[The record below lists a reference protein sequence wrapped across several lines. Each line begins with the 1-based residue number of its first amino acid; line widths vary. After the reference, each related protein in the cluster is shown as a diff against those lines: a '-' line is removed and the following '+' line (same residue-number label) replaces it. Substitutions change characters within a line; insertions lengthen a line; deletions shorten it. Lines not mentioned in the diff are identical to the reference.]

1 MKTFRA
7 LLLVLLLGETYGIDR
22 KKKLKG
28 VIADAPIEHGVLEG
42 VDGNDVDIGSELG
55 VTSDMKSSKTATDL
69 TKKEEKKSTTLRRQ
83 LPPPTVH
90 PPIRYYAENNGDEW
104 YRFRWNEEGEIRAEG
119 DTEGNS
125 DWMSHVPDSTKFT
138 QLSLPGTHDTMTY
151 KDHILE
157 IARCQ
162 SIDLLGQLRSGIRA
176 LDIRCKTIGTGCS
189 IYHGDV
195 PLGFWMSSGVLS
207 VIRSFLQDNPSEFIF
222 MRVKRESSNPGTVEE
237 FNAMWLRYRN
247 QYRDLFPI
255 NNWRYTDDENHSI
268 RNTNPTLGELRG
280 TVAWIYTGSWWSSQS
295 YSLQDEYN
303 LVSKPELYY
312 GKWIPIKDMLDASRL
327 GSSDGSS
334 APLYVN
340 FLSAASISVYPW
352 WVASGHSDH
361 STEGPNESTG
371 KTTPFPFLNDWPDFP
386 RVWPFLG
393 SSTIAYEGT
402 NKLFGN
408 RLTALAAGGDKIHT
422 GIVYADFPGK
432 ALINTILQQNLY
444 QAPEMMYTFTI
455 DCNLDSLDNED
466 TGSRIRVEFINGNNL
481 LLKQWNLNGMDGCN
495 QQRVMTMT
503 YSDNYHSYTGYRAQ
517 LAFVRITTEGSD
529 AFAIDQAWIKEK
541 KRYSSE
547 EVILRFGRNN
557 GGYFCLSTDST
568 EWDNHSCSSSKMF
581 MFKDWFGWNRGQVY
595 STTHTY

>member
-42 VDGNDVDIGSELG
+42 VDGNEIDIGSELG

-83 LPPPTVH
+83 LPPPTQH

-104 YRFRWNEEGEIRAEG
+104 YRFVWNEEGEIRAEG
-119 DTEGNS
+119 DTKGNS
-125 DWMSHVPDSTKFT
+125 DWMSHVPDSTRFT
-138 QLSLPGTHDTMTY
+138 QLSLPGTHDTMSY

-176 LDIRCKTIGTGCS
+176 LDIRCKTVNSGCQ

-195 PLGFWMSSGVLS
+195 YLGFWMSSGVLS
-207 VIRSFLQDNPSEFIF
+207 VINSFLQDNPSEFIF
-222 MRVKRESSNPGTVEE
+222 MRVKRESSNPGTVDE

-247 QYRDLFPI
+247 AYRNLFPL
-255 NNWRYTDDENHSI
+255 NNWYSNSRNNSI
-268 RNTNPTLGELRG
+268 RNTNPTLGQLRG
-280 TVAWIYTGSWWSSQS
+280 TVAWIYTGEWWDSQS

-303 LVSKPELYY
+303 LANKPELYHA
-312 GKWIPIKDMLDASRL
+312 KWIPIKNMLDASRL
-327 GSSDGSS
+327 GSSSVPS

-361 STEGPNESTG
+361 STGGPNESTW
-371 KTTPFPFLNDWPDFP
+371 KTTPLFQDDWPDFP
-386 RVWPFLG
+386 RVWRFLG

-422 GIVYADFPGK
+422 GIVYSDFPGK
-432 ALINTILQQNLY
+432 ALINTVLQQNLY
-444 QAPEMMYTFTI
+444 EAPEMMYTFNI
-455 DCNLDSLDNED
+455 DCNLDNFRHED
-466 TGSRIRVEFINGNNL
+466 TASRIRVQFINGNNQV
-481 LLKQWNLNGMDGCN
+481 LKQWNLNGIDGCN

-503 YSDNYHSYTGYRAQ
+503 YSDSSFEGNRSQ
-517 LAFVRITTEGSD
+517 LYFIRITTDGGD

-547 EVILRFGRNN
+547 EVITRFGRNN
-557 GGYFCLSTDST
+557 GDYYCLSTESP
-568 EWDNHSCSSSKMF
+568 EWDNKSCSSSKMF
-581 MFKDWFGWNRGQVY
+581 MFKDLWGYSRGEVY
-595 STTHTY
+595 ATSHTY